1 MKYFLNVFVI
11 VLACTI
17 FFACGK
23 GEEKSKDVKKETK
36 IEEPEAALRMEAR
49 EPAKGENIITSY
61 YPNGKKESEGQFK
74 DGMMVGLWTTW
85 YENGQ
90 KEREES
96 YVDSLLNGK
105 RTVWHKNGQMKETA
119 WYKDNKLDGKQSLF
133 DENGA
138 ILSEKEYMDGVETTV
153 FDVKA
158 SKSQ

>member
-1 MKYFLNVFVI
+1 MKYFLNAMAVF
-11 VLACTI
+11 LLCASL
-17 FFACGK
+17 FACSK
-23 GEEKSKDVKKETK
+23 GEEKSKEVKKESK
-36 IEEPEAALRMEAR
+36 IEEPKPALRMEAK
-49 EPAKGENIITSY
+49 EPVKGENIITSY